1 MQHFQFWPLPQINTQ
16 RLLLRQLLLKDAEEI
31 FALRTNEEVNKFIGR
46 RVPDSL
52 DDAKAFIRSINDGIA
67 QKETC
72 YWAIVLKEN
81 LKLIG
86 TITIWQF
93 SNEDNSAELGYELH
107 PDFQHKGFM
116 HEAINA
122 VIQFAF
128 KNLRFKKLYAW
139 THRNNT
145 ASINLLKKN
154 NFKRDE
160 IAERKNAAN
169 ALSKNMVIYFLDSA
183 ND

>member
-1 MQHFQFWPLPQINTQ
+1 MQHFEFWPLPQINTQ
-16 RLLLRQLLLKDAEEI
+16 RLLLRQLLIKDTEEI
-31 FALRTNEEVNKFIGR
+31 FALRINEEVNKFIGR

-52 DDAKAFIRSINDGIA
+52 DDAKEFIRSINEGIA
-67 QKETC
+67 QKQTC

-81 LKLIG
+81 AKLIG
-86 TITIWQF
+86 TITLWQF

-116 HEAINA
+116 QEAISA

-128 KNLRFKKLYAW
+128 KDLQFKKLYAW
-139 THRNNT
+139 THRNNI

-160 IAERKNAAN
+160 IAERKNAGA
-169 ALSKNMVIYFLDSA
+169 AILKNMVIYFLDSA